1 MHVHDGMVGFGF
13 FPSSSGSFMTRLAPL
28 LFALVLLSLACPPE
42 VVPPPPAVPETPP
55 SPVRRLTEEELNRTL
70 RDLFPAVV
78 VPVVAITEDNG
89 KDFAQNESK
98 QAVSDL
104 YVEQLRAGANAV
116 AAAVGAAQPTPA
128 AGAEAAAVDAVLADL
143 LPRAFR
149 RPVPDEERAFFV
161 DYFVEQQG
169 IHGAAPAFQL
179 VLQVVLQSPSF
190 LYRLELEAT
199 GDADDRGLVPV
210 SSIEMA
216 TRLSY
221 FLWGSTPDAE
231 LLQAGVDGDLADP
244 AGVSAQATRLLADPR
259 AMEAIQSF
267 HRQWLDFDRVLQTNK
282 SPTRFPTYNEFLRQ
296 AMRDEA
302 DRFIELVFQQ
312 DAKLRTLL
320 TSRQTRLIPALGPVY
335 GVDVNEDDQLVE
347 LPETRSG
354 ILTQAQFLAAR
365 GHAVEGSPVLRG
377 VFILERL
384 VCEAPP
390 PPSGDIDTTP
400 PQPEEDGDQPQTNR
414 ARYQLHEDQPLCAGC
429 HKPIDGIGFG
439 LEAFDSVGQFRE
451 VDNGLPVDA
460 TGDLDGTRVGGTFD
474 GAAELGATLADSPV
488 VSRCVAKHW
497 FQFANGRRDVPGD
510 AQDLDAVNAVFTS
523 KDGDVRELLKAIVL
537 SDAFRL
543 RRTQ

>member
-1 MHVHDGMVGFGF
+1 
-13 FPSSSGSFMTRLAPL
+13 MTRSPVGSAPL
-28 LFALVLLSLACPPE
+28 WFGLVLIPLLLISLGCPE
-42 VVPPPPAVPETPP
+42 VVPPPPPAVEAPP

-70 RDLFPAVV
+70 RDLFPTVALPQVAV
-78 VPVVAITEDNG
+78 TEDTG
-89 KDFAQNESK
+89 KDFAQLESK

-104 YVEQLRAGANAV
+104 YVEQIRAGANAV
-116 AAAVGAAQPTPA
+116 AAVVGAAQPIPA
-128 AGAEAAAVDAVLADL
+128 DAEQVAAVDAVLADL

-149 RPVPDEERAFFV
+149 REVPQEERAFFV
-161 DYFVEQQG
+161 DYFGEQRLLLG
-169 IHGAAPAFQL
+169 FAPAFEL
-179 VLQVVLQSPSF
+179 VLQAVLQSPSF
-190 LYRLELEAT
+190 LYRLELDAS
-199 GDADDRGLVPV
+199 GDADDLGRVPV

-231 LLQAGVDGDLADP
+231 LLQAGLDGDLADP
-244 AGVSAQATRLLADPR
+244 DNVTRQAARLLADTR

-282 SPTRFPTYNEFLRQ
+282 SPTRFPTYNEFLRT

-302 DRFIELVFQQ
+302 TRFIDLVFEQ

-335 GVDVNEDDQLVE
+335 GVDVAEDDQLVE
-347 LPETRSG
+347 LPAERSG

-390 PPSGDIDTTP
+390 APGGDIDTTP
-400 PQPEEDGDQPQTNR
+400 PQPEEDGNAPRTNR
-414 ARYQLHEDQPLCAGC
+414 ARYAQHEDQVLCAGC

-439 LEAFDSVGQFRE
+439 LEGFDSVGTFRE

-460 TGDLDGTRVGGTFD
+460 SGNLDGTRIGGTFD
-474 GAAELGATLADSPV
+474 GAAELGEKLADSPQV
-488 VSRCVAKHW
+488 ARCVSKHW

-510 AQDLDAVNAVFTS
+510 AKDIDDVNAVFTDS
-523 KDGDVRELLKAIVL
+523 DGDVRELLKAIVL